1 MAAIAR
7 LVLTMTPNYMAV
19 SDHSPSLGTIHMDIR
34 NPDSRNSL
42 QAETDDRRFFDRQ
55 LNIRIDKL
63 IQEMGRVQDFVAL
76 VAEQQ
81 NELSRD
87 IAKERAERMAAD
99 AMILQTMDRIEHN
112 LIDRIVFQ
120 SGRLAAATIRIDA
133 LEARTWWSMLK
144 DSLRRMFYH
153 EKEL

>member
-1 MAAIAR
+1 
-7 LVLTMTPNYMAV
+7 
-19 SDHSPSLGTIHMDIR
+19 MDIR
-34 NPDSRNSL
+34 NPDTRDSL
-42 QAETDDRRFFDRQ
+42 RVETDDRRFFDRQ
-55 LNIRIDKL
+55 LNIRIDNL
-63 IQEMGRVQDFVAL
+63 ILEMGRVQDFVAL

-87 IAKERAERMAAD
+87 IAKERVERMSAD
-99 AMILQTMDRIEHN
+99 AMILQTMERIEHN

-144 DSLRRMFYH
+144 DSLRKRFTMKK
-153 EKEL
+153 EK